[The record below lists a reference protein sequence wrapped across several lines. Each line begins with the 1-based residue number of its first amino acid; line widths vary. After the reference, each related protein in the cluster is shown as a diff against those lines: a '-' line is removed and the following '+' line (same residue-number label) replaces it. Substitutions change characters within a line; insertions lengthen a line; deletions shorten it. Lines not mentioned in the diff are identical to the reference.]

1 MSSMVVRM
9 ALVKAM
15 ICPKVSL
22 HLLKNTAPRYTASTL
37 LSKFSIGKP
46 YHLGICQAPRV
57 SVRYMFR
64 NVCHVSTTA
73 SMV

>member
-1 MSSMVVRM
+1 MVVRM
-9 ALVKAM
+9 ALFKAM
-15 ICPKVSL
+15 ICPNVSASPTEK
-22 HLLKNTAPRYTASTL
+22 HYPKYTTSTV

-57 SVRYMFR
+57 SVRCMFR

>member
-1 MSSMVVRM
+1 MVVRM

-15 ICPKVSL
+15 ICPNVSASPTE
-22 HLLKNTAPRYTASTL
+22 KYYPKYTASTV
-37 LSKFSIGKP
+37 LSKLSIGKP

-64 NVCHVSTTA
+64 NVCHVSTIA